1 MVDLSV
7 VGSVIGKNDKYRAM
21 AWQKVVQN
29 GLEKRMPDKKFACV
43 LRKIMFGCLIMLFVN
58 DSSITKISKMQ
69 AVKIKIGAGGISANK
84 GSTSIRFNYAD
95 TSFMFLNCHLASGQ
109 KEVLDRFNGL
119 AQCYSESIQAFNNT
133 VCGEKPESPDH

>member
-1 MVDLSV
+1 
-7 VGSVIGKNDKYRAM
+7 
-21 AWQKVVQN
+21 
-29 GLEKRMPDKKFACV
+29 
-43 LRKIMFGCLIMLFVN
+43 
-58 DSSITKISKMQ
+58 MQ

-109 KEVLDRFNGL
+109 KEVLDRFTGL

-133 VCGEKPESPDH
+133 ICGEKPEPPDHQVLSGDMNWRVELPYHEAIALANENKLEELH